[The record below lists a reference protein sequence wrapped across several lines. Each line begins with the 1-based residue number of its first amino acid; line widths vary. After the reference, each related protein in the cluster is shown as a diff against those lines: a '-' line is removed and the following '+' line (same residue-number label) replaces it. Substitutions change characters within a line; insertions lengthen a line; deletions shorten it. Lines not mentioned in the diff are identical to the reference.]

1 MIDISQIAF
10 EHYPLKKVLMHRPH
24 AELPMVTEERLP
36 YFNFAAVPDVDRFLD
51 EFDALVAAFQSMGT
65 EVVLV
70 HEVLKDDAEALA
82 YIGRRANM
90 TYTRDLAVV
99 TPKGTVLAGMAI
111 AGRQGDPAII
121 GRVSAKLGIPV
132 LGQLEPEGLLEGGG
146 VSFFRGD
153 TVIVGRCERTN
164 QVGLAR
170 FEEYMRQA
178 GIRRMVTVPVPNGMF
193 HIDGFLVLIDQDLA
207 IVDPSCMQIGPA
219 VIKNLETG
227 ESYEQMP
234 LDFLQ
239 AEDVEPIM
247 IDESKDGWACANF
260 VMTAPRQIVGYE
272 WAERVMNEVEKR
284 GGKAIGVRGNELRK
298 GNGGPHCMTCALER

>member
-1 MIDISQIAF
+1 MIDLRHIAH
-10 EHYPLKKVLMHRPH
+10 EHHPLKKVLMHRPH
-24 AELPMVTEERLP
+24 LELPMVTEDRLA
-36 YFNFAAVPDVDRFLD
+36 YFNWAAVPDIDRFLD
-51 EFDALVAAFQSMGT
+51 EFDALVAAFRSMGT

-70 HEVLKDDAEALA
+70 HEVLQDDAEALA
-82 YIGRRANM
+82 YIGQRANM

-111 AGRQGDPAII
+111 AGRQGDPEII

-132 LGQLEPEGLLEGGG
+132 LGRLEPDGLLEGGG

-153 TVIVGRCERTN
+153 TVFVGRCERTN
-164 QVGLAR
+164 QVGLAH
-170 FEEYMRQA
+170 FADYMRQA
-178 GIRRMVTVPVPNGMF
+178 GIRRMVTVPVPAGMF

-207 IVDPSCMQIGPA
+207 IVDPACMQIGPA
-219 VIKNLETG
+219 LITNLETG

-234 LDFLQ
+234 LDFLS
-239 AEDVEPIM
+239 AEDVEPIF
-247 IDESKDGWACANF
+247 IDEAKDGWACANF

-272 WAERVMNEVEKR
+272 WAERVMNEVERR